1 MNEKLKAVCDLLAA
15 FGVSREEVVVLLRQ
29 LREQWGISVD
39 ELVPESEILNGLQ
52 GINSICR
59 EVREMLVQ
67 RVVSAREDT
76 AGTER
81 TEPAAAESVSKDLL
95 TSEAPQVRKR
105 GRKTA
110 SKIAKEPHYS
120 KNGKRLG
127 RPPRVKN
134 ETVETAAEIEEQSI
148 AAQEEIAAETDKA
161 FAEAE
166 TVAEPAEND
175 AAKDN
180 LPPPAGF
187 DNTIHIVDAEAL
199 EEVTALRMGKEY
211 PYGIIYRWKPR
222 LYVRSRYIL
231 RDLCP
236 EAVCLDYGQ
245 AGKGIYRQFA
255 IATTDEIASMPF
267 KTARAYAASKLP
279 KFEGEVW
286 TVMNFVQAGIA
297 GREAKELNRLLNK
310 LGGDPFRGKY
320 ATGEV
325 LNGKIRYAINIK

>member
-29 LREQWGISVD
+29 LREQWGISVE
-39 ELVPESEILNGLQ
+39 ELVPESRILTGLQ
-52 GINSICR
+52 RIDSICQ

-67 RVVSAREDT
+67 RMVPMREDT
-76 AGTER
+76 AGTEKP
-81 TEPAAAESVSKDLL
+81 TPEVTESGGANLLSAEPA
-95 TSEAPQVRKR
+95 QVRKN
-105 GRKTA
+105 GRRAT
-110 SKIAKEPHYS
+110 SKVVKEPRYS

-134 ETVETAAEIEEQSI
+134 ETVETAAEVEEQSI
-148 AAQEEIAAETDKA
+148 AAQKEIAAETDKA
-161 FAEAE
+161 SAEAE

-245 AGKGIYRQFA
+245 AGKGVYRQFA
-255 IATTDEIASMPF
+255 IATTDEIASMPL
-267 KTARAYAASKLP
+267 KTARAYAAGKLP